1 MTSKTGPNWRVGF
14 PEVVAVISVAKLKT
28 RTAKDL
34 AAMAKRKGI
43 AGWHDMRKEAL
54 IRALIRAAGKEGAP
68 AKKGLSTNG
77 SKSSAAKRSSKRKV
91 DGNHSNGDGP
101 HRIVR
106 SARTERRLRQIKA
119 KMHRS
124 KDLATDGLDS
134 SNGSEPVDRL
144 LVMVRDSYWLHAYW
158 ELTRQSIDRSRAAM
172 GPHWHG
178 AKPVLRLLEVVR
190 DGTTNSVRKFLR
202 DIEIHGGVNNWYI
215 NVADPPKSYQMEIGY
230 TSLDGKFNSLAKSNV
245 VSTPEPGSITSFD
258 AKWDKSAED
267 YDRIFA
273 MSGGYEDENDQSEL
287 KTLLEQRLRRP
298 LGAPLVTRYGLGAA
312 RIGAQGRREFCFEVD
327 AELVVY
333 GVTDPDAHVTL
344 RGEPVRLQP
353 DGSFA
358 MRFTLP
364 ERRQVL
370 PVVANSC
377 DGSEQRTI
385 VLAVERNTKVMEPVI
400 RDPES

>member
-1 MTSKTGPNWRVGF
+1 VVGSS
-14 PEVVAVISVAKLKT
+14 EVIAVISVAKLKT

-43 AGWHDMRKEAL
+43 PGWHSMRKEEL
-54 IRALIRAAGKEGAP
+54 IRALVRLVAKETSS
-68 AKKGLSTNG
+68 AKKAVSNGHGLSAT
-77 SKSSAAKRSSKRKV
+77 KKAKKV
-91 DGNHSNGDGP
+91 VHGAHSNGRASAHA
-101 HRIVR
+101 HR
-106 SARTERRLRQIKA
+106 SASPARTERRLRQMKA

-124 KDLATDGLDS
+124 KDLATAGLGAS
-134 SNGSEPVDRL
+134 HGAEPADRL

-158 ELTRQSIDRSRAAM
+158 ELTRQSIDRARAAM
-172 GPHWHG
+172 GQHWHG
-178 AKPVLRLLEVVR
+178 AKPVLRLLEATR
-190 DGTTNSVRKFLR
+190 DGTTNSVRKFIR

-215 NVADPPKSYQMEIGY
+215 NVAEPPKSYQVEIGY

-245 VSTPEPGSITSFD
+245 MTTPEPGTIRSFD
-258 AKWDKSAED
+258 SKWAKPTED

-273 MSGGYEDENDQSEL
+273 LSGGYDQENDQSQL
-287 KTLLEQRLRRP
+287 KTLLEERLRRP

-312 RIGAQGRREFCFEVD
+312 RIATTGKREFCFEVD

-364 ERRQVL
+364 DRRQVL
-370 PVVANSC
+370 PVVASSG
-377 DGSEQRTI
+377 DGAEQRTI

>member
-1 MTSKTGPNWRVGF
+1 M
-14 PEVVAVISVAKLKT
+14 ISVAKLKT

-43 AGWHDMRKEAL
+43 PGWHAMRKEEL
-54 IRALIRAAGKEGAP
+54 VRALVRLAGKEA
-68 AKKGLSTNG
+68 
-77 SKSSAAKRSSKRKV
+77 SAAKKAATNGAGAAAAKRVKK
-91 DGNHSNGDGP
+91 GAHGANSNGHAP
-101 HRIVR
+101 SHASSPARR
-106 SARTERRLRQIKA
+106 PARTARTARTERRLRQIKA
-119 KMHRS
+119 KMHRT
-124 KDLATDGLDS
+124 KDLATAGLHKA
-134 SNGSEPVDRL
+134 NGTEPVDRL
-144 LVMVRDSYWLHAYW
+144 LVMVRDCYWLHAYW
-158 ELTRQSIDRSRAAM
+158 ELTRQSIDRARAAM

-178 AKPVLRLLEVVR
+178 AKPVLRLLEAAR
-190 DGTTNSVRKFLR
+190 DGTTNSARKFVR

-215 NVADPPKSYQMEIGY
+215 NVAEPPKTYQVEVGY
-230 TSLDGKFNSLAKSNV
+230 ASLDGKFNSLAKSNV
-245 VSTPEPGSITSFD
+245 VTTPEPGTITSFD
-258 AKWDKSAED
+258 SKWSKPTED

-273 MSGGYEDENDQSEL
+273 LSGGYDDESDQSEL
-287 KTLLEQRLRRP
+287 KTLLEERLRRP

-312 RIGAQGRREFCFEVD
+312 RIATNARREFCFEVD

-364 ERRQVL
+364 DRRQVL
-370 PVVANSC
+370 PVVASSG
-377 DGSEQRTI
+377 DGAEQRTI